1 VRVCPARFVI
11 RIADTVFRGGNKRKL
26 EQEDGEVLESSRTR
40 KQINAK
46 VETGTFHSIIQI

>member
-1 VRVCPARFVI
+1 MRVCPARFVI